1 MKKLEKYNS
10 KRNFRKT
17 KEPLGIIK
25 PKKNKMLKYVIQH
38 HLARKDHYDLR
49 LEYNGVFISFA
60 VPKGPSFNPKD
71 KRLAIKVE
79 DHPISYGNFEGVIPT
94 GEYGAGIVMIFDKG
108 CWKPLKD
115 TIPDFDNG
123 PVKFSIKGKRLQGN
137 WSLVKLKD
145 SNWLLIKEKD
155 EFANNND
162 IKKYKTS
169 IKTNRTMDEIKN
181 NVKKSSFS
189 ELTSPDK
196 IIFPKDKI
204 TKKEIYDYYQ
214 LVSKR
219 MLPFLDNRLI
229 STVRCPNGIEKE
241 IFFMKHLNNPSK
253 NLGQKKIR
261 NKQDEKTNYYYI
273 KNDVGLL
280 EEVQMNSYEFHIW
293 GSLQNYYKKP
303 DMIVFDL
310 DPDERLS
317 LKKVRDG
324 VRDLKSILDN
334 LHLISYLKTSGGK
347 GYHIYV
353 PINLPSFKRGEKI
366 AEDIAN
372 LMTLNWPDKYTTNI
386 RKDKRQNKIFI
397 DYYRN
402 KLGATSVC
410 PYSLRLKDK
419 ATVSCPIFWHEL
431 DKIKPQSITIK
442 NINERLKKKDPWA
455 DFFNHS

>member
-1 MKKLEKYNS
+1 
-10 KRNFRKT
+10 
-17 KEPLGIIK
+17 
-25 PKKNKMLKYVIQH
+25 
-38 HLARKDHYDLR
+38 
-49 LEYNGVFISFA
+49 
-60 VPKGPSFNPKD
+60 
-71 KRLAIKVE
+71 
-79 DHPISYGNFEGVIPT
+79 
-94 GEYGAGIVMIFDKG
+94 
-108 CWKPLKD
+108 
-115 TIPDFDNG
+115 
-123 PVKFSIKGKRLQGN
+123 
-137 WSLVKLKD
+137 
-145 SNWLLIKEKD
+145 
-155 EFANNND
+155 
-162 IKKYKTS
+162 
-169 IKTNRTMDEIKN
+169 
-181 NVKKSSFS
+181 
-189 ELTSPDK
+189 
-196 IIFPKDKI
+196 
-204 TKKEIYDYYQ
+204 
-214 LVSKR
+214 
-219 MLPFLDNRLI
+219 
-229 STVRCPNGIEKE
+229 
-241 IFFMKHLNNPSK
+241 MKHLNNPSK